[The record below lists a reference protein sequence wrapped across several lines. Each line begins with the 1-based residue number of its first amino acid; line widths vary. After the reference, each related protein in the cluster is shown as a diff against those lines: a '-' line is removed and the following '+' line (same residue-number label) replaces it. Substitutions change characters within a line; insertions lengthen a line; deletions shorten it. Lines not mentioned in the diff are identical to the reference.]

1 MIRQHQIDPDVS
13 KTGNPNI
20 GTNIFYRIASLLEAD
35 KVYVQEPERLF
46 RKPAAQAGFG
56 GAWRTGGEY
65 GAVSTKSFCRVGPM
79 KPELDKLAPARVR
92 SR

>member
-13 KTGNPNI
+13 KTGK
-20 GTNIFYRIASLLEAD
+20 RILEPTFFIEFELAGGG

-56 GAWRTGGEY
+56 VREG
-65 GAVSTKSFCRVGPM
+65 GAVNMVRRQHSRLPSGPM
-79 KPELDKLAPARVR
+79 KPERDNLGRAG
-92 SR
+92 